1 MRWGSGERR
10 DWQSGQA
17 TVEWVGLVLG
27 VALLLG
33 AVAAGGR
40 EATTRESAHELGDAV
55 AKRITCAARD
65 GCGTGGAPGAAP
77 GGRAGLRSAPGGR
90 GDALRSAP
98 PPPRSAPRPPSKLDQ
113 SLPAR
118 GAKGVLK

>member
-1 MRWGSGERR
+1 MRWGSGQRGWERR
-10 DWQSGQA
+10 PVSASERGRATASERGQA

-40 EATTRESAHELGDAV
+40 EATTRESAHQLGDAV

-65 GCGTGGAPGAAP
+65 GCGAGRAPRAAP
-77 GGRAGLRSAPGGR
+77 GGDAGLRSAQGG
-90 GDALRSAP
+90 
-98 PPPRSAPRPPSKLDQ
+98 
-113 SLPAR
+113 
-118 GAKGVLK
+118 